1 MEQNTAI
8 LELLESEDEANILLA
23 FRLCVGRKGNY
34 SPMVADAL
42 QEHILLCV
50 AHEIEGTFYTQ
61 LKALNLNGLGVNE
74 LPPQITQLKQL
85 KNLWAWKNN
94 LTSVPAEIGNLT
106 QLRVLSLQ
114 YNQLTSL
121 PPEIAQLTQL
131 RDLYLYGNKIPKI
144 EREKIS
150 KWLPNCDIRFK
161 RFED

>member
-8 LELLESEDEANILLA
+8 LELLESDDEANILIA
-23 FRLCVGRKGNY
+23 FKLCAGLKGNY
-34 SPMVADAL
+34 SPTVGEAL

-50 AHEIEGTFYTQ
+50 EHGAEVG
-61 LKALNLNGLGVNE
+61 LKALNLCGLE
-74 LPPQITQLKQL
+74 LDKLPTPIVQFKQL
-85 KNLWAWKNN
+85 RNLWAWKNN
-94 LTSVPAEIGNLT
+94 LTSLPSEIGELT

-131 RDLYLYGNKIPKI
+131 RDLYLYGNQIPKE
-144 EREKIS
+144 ERKKIS
-150 KWLPNCDIRFK
+150 EWLPNCDIRFK